1 MFKKLFQ
8 KKQKV
13 QDTRKFKRLRGAFI
27 LKYKKDGGGA
37 FQTGSILNLSAGG
50 LRFAAREELPASSL
64 LTVDIHFPPLKRT
77 LETQVKVSRVIKI
90 KQSPV
95 YEIASSFVRLKPEDR
110 DALNELVEALYQNPE
125 TRGFVDHHDVAR
137 RKKG

>member
-8 KKQKV
+8 KKHPV
-13 QDTRKFKRLRGAFI
+13 EDTRKFKRLRGVFI
-27 LKYKKDGGGA
+27 LKYRKDGEGA
-37 FQTGSILNLSAGG
+37 FQTGSVLNISAGG
-50 LRFAAREELPASSL
+50 IRFAAREELPASSL
-64 LTVDIHFPPLKRT
+64 LTVDIHFPLLKRT
-77 LETQVKVSRVIKI
+77 LETQVKVSRVTKI

-95 YEIASSFVRLKPEDR
+95 YEIAASFMKLRLEDR

-125 TRGFVDHHDVAR
+125 SRGFVDHHDVAS